1 MATDV
6 ESLYAT
12 VKSLVCVVKNNKA
25 AANEMDKTRGYQ
37 VWDCRVGFLLKR
49 CMFFRIFKQF

>member
-12 VKSLVCVVKNNKA
+12 VKSLVCIVKSNKA
-25 AANEMDKTRGYQ
+25 AAEEMDRMRGYQ
-37 VWDCRVGFLLKR
+37 VVSYLFYLYA
-49 CMFFRIFKQF
+49 IPI